1 MARPTKYDEQRA
13 ATIAQ
18 AVEVGLTYELAANS
32 AGVSLSTF
40 ERWRKRYGGF
50 DERITVAE
58 GRGALANMARIQK
71 AAKGNDD
78 KDGDWRAA
86 AWILEHRYPES
97 YGRSVQQH
105 EGAGGGPLTIILGER
120 KDGPD

>member
-18 AVEVGLTYELAANS
+18 AVEVGLTYELAAHS

-40 ERWRKRYGGF
+40 ERWRKRYGDF
-50 DERITVAE
+50 DKRIRMAE
-58 GRGALANMARIQK
+58 GRGALVNMARIQK
-71 AAKGNDD
+71 EAKE
-78 KDGDWRAA
+78 GDWRAA